1 MSKIDIF
8 VKFATI
14 LSPILAVLLAW
25 WTVRSSAKDT
35 AKKISALEESTREQ
49 ISALEASTTTQ
60 VESVKEL
67 TKSQIELSI
76 LQTEIQ
82 YKEVHDYHKI
92 LSQRV
97 EEDAKKDKFLN
108 QYGSL
113 DAIRQEQNRIRDIGD
128 DQLKA
133 LKRFRYLHEQ
143 LAKLNELKNRIGGK

>member
-1 MSKIDIF
+1 MSNMDII
-8 VKFATI
+8 VQWATI
-14 LSPILAVLLAW
+14 LSPIIAVLIAW

-49 ISALEASTTTQ
+49 ISALEASTTKQ

-67 TKSQIELSI
+67 TKIQIELSI

-97 EEDAKKDKFLN
+97 EEDAKKNQFSN
-108 QYGSL
+108 QYGSI

-128 DQLKA
+128 DQFKA
-133 LKRFRYLHEQ
+133 LKRFRYLYEQ
-143 LAKLNELKNRIGGK
+143 LAKLNDLKKRIGGK